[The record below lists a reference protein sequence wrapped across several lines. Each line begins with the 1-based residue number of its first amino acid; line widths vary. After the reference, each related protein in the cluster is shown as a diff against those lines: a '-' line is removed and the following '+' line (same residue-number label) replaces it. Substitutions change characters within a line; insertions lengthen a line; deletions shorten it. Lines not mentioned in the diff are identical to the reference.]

1 MKYSG
6 EKGKYQNST
15 FKLDGE
21 DSYDIDNVSEIIS
34 KYTDIPL
41 VKIKNCVIHKGLK
54 ALFDNPSLVGANGE
68 QIILL
73 SEIKELVD
81 WGFGNTYESI

>member
-1 MKYSG
+1 MKYSNKKVTH
-6 EKGKYQNST
+6 KGDLLI
-15 FKLDGE
+15 LDGE

-41 VKIKNCVIHKGLK
+41 VKIKNCIMAKGLK

-81 WGFGNTYESI
+81 WGFDNTYETI